1 MTEANNVFVVISHD
15 KEKQSDFIRGIYK
28 SEESASKKVE
38 QIKKEYSE
46 ISGLDDFDTYYSVR
60 IEMMKVEE

>member
-1 MTEANNVFVVISHD
+1 MTEANNVFVVISHY